1 MTKNRQFFNATAV
14 TENVV
19 FFDQS
24 TCGPAKLS
32 RGKAGRY
39 LRSFL
44 STRHRVRRT
53 VGRADRVTTAR
64 IALARVAS
72 GGKNFSVYTH
82 KPTHGAIKVNR
93 RVRCRTTVRFNG
105 DREAKR
111 ALFRGFGVR
120 TKRGRNA
127 HGARRAGGGLC
138 AFQSAD
144 GACGPGRPQVVRPG
158 TCCPSTTRNKA
169 PRTRF
174 VQRCVERPSL
184 AGSAARSPGPCC
196 AVQSRSSPRV

>member
-19 FFDQS
+19 FFDQT

-44 STRHRVRRT
+44 STRRTVRRT

-93 RVRCRTTVRFNG
+93 RARCRTTVRFNG

-127 HGARRAGGGLC
+127 HGARRRGGGGLC

-144 GACGPGRPQVVRPG
+144 GARGPGRPQVVRRARA
-158 TCCPSTTRNKA
+158 TTRNKA

-184 AGSAARSPGPCC
+184 PGSAARSPGPCC